1 MSAPPVED
9 VLGDVVVELERV
21 FAGLSALGAALVALA
36 ATREPL
42 RREHVETLQPAI
54 FELLAEHPDL
64 VAGAGVVTAPELLE
78 DAPRWL
84 EWWWSSDRGAPE
96 PLRVNLDPSAP
107 DFYDYTTTEWYSAP
121 ADRVAGPYVDYACT
135 NEYALTL
142 SSPVRLGGRR
152 LGVAAADV
160 LVASLERRVLPALVA
175 LGRPTALVNAE
186 GRVIAANAPELL
198 PGMRVELPAPSRG
211 SWQLV
216 QPRVS

>member
-1 MSAPPVED
+1 MSAPRVEE
-9 VLGDVVVELERV
+9 VLGDVVAELERV
-21 FAGLSALGAALVALA
+21 FAGLGGLGAALVALA
-36 ATREPL
+36 AERDPL
-42 RREHVETLQPAI
+42 RREHVAKLRPAI
-54 FELLAEHPDL
+54 FELLAGHPDL
-64 VAGAGVVTAPELLE
+64 LTGAGVVTAPGLLD

-121 ADRVAGPYVDYACT
+121 EDRIAGPYVDYACT

-142 SSPVRLGGRR
+142 SSPVHLGSRR

-160 LVASLERRVLPALVA
+160 VVANLERRVLPALVA

-186 GRVIAANAPELL
+186 GRVIACNDAQLL

-216 QPRVS
+216 EPRVS